1 MSIIGMQ
8 NIYDIL
14 TAQGIEVNV
23 NGDVLT
29 ISYDGVNSD
38 ISDIHSKHVLTA
50 LYEVMSS
57 ETLKHFMTK

>member
-1 MSIIGMQ
+1 MTIIGMQ

-29 ISYDGVNSD
+29 ISYDGVISD
-38 ISDIHSKHVLTA
+38 ISDIHSKHVLSA
-50 LYEVMSS
+50 LYEVMNS

>member
-38 ISDIHSKHVLTA
+38 ISDIHSKHVLTT

-57 ETLKHFMTK
+57 ETLKHYMEK